1 MCSFRSDGT
10 WNDTILGVPHHW
22 WSCSPLGIMPIVES
36 TVRHLR
42 VFHVDSMFV
51 ARHTLRSLS
60 ARPSGNGL
68 RAQRYN
74 RVFSKT
80 CSHREETQNVSLART
95 SNRPVKQVLRLSSQ
109 AEYVVQ
115 ANCNR
120 RGLGLRF
127 SLLCPSLLPLPSTLI
142 LPPRPMSPTDW
153 SASWPGP
160 HLLCNKL
167 SVKGPGMPGRES
179 STSVRAGFLQAASGW
194 AMVLGWRP

>member
-1 MCSFRSDGT
+1 
-10 WNDTILGVPHHW
+10 
-22 WSCSPLGIMPIVES
+22 
-36 TVRHLR
+36 
-42 VFHVDSMFV
+42 MFV

-60 ARPSGNGL
+60 SHPPLLSGNGL

-74 RVFSKT
+74 RVCSKT
-80 CSHREETQNVSLART
+80 CSHRGETQNVSFART

-109 AEYVVQ
+109 AEYAVQ
-115 ANCNR
+115 PNCSR
-120 RGLGLRF
+120 RGLRF
-127 SLLCPSLLPLPSTLI
+127 CHLCPSLLPLPSTLM

-167 SVKGPGMPGRES
+167 SVRGPSMPGRES